1 MVNRLNNVHAG
12 NILKEEFLIPLNL
25 SYSELSENIDID
37 IKTIKEIINGTKKID
52 VFIAAKLAGYF
63 NTSIQFWM
71 NL

>member
-1 MVNRLNNVHAG
+1 MVNRLNNIHAG

-25 SYSELSENIDID
+25 SYSELSENID